1 MDIFE
6 LVRRWR
12 LAAEK
17 HLSPTKQSLLVTW
30 SAFGTTFA
38 ITRVITHGI
47 RGGWLPWGNVS
58 VGTKHLHHYNFGI
71 GVLSGVGLVAV
82 RGDERAIRHPLVAG
96 AYGAG
101 AALIVDEFALLLDL
115 EDVYWAKE
123 GRKSVDAAF
132 GVLAALG
139 TYLTAVPFWHE
150 VVKVAHQHVKHYRR
164 AWVGGRSENR
174 VAE

>member
-1 MDIFE
+1 MAAGGRE
-6 LVRRWR
+6 ALVAHQAVATGDLERFRHDVR
-12 LAAEK
+12 HHAGDHAR
-17 HLSPTKQSLLVTW
+17 HS
-30 SAFGTTFA
+30 
-38 ITRVITHGI
+38 R
-47 RGGWLPWGNVS
+47 GWLPWGNVS